1 MSGRPLG
8 WCKGEKNTDINDW
21 SLAAVH
27 LTACVSL
34 SSSCPLMPTPGQ
46 REAGRV
52 VTVRAAVNQTPSTC
66 QQQPHRCSK
75 MEWVSQSHTESG
87 WLMARLG
94 DSSALINWVI
104 DGKVWEIKRRERQ
117 NTNPCGGVEMWD
129 ILRGADWNAHS
140 CLSCTEIPGFS
151 QSCPL
156 KTKCWAPGLV
166 GTLFSSFN
174 TPFKHRLSSRE
185 LFSLRLLFSFQNE
198 VQCSL
203 HPVMTETACSGRQW
217 EWREKLKEMIKRT
230 IGQKKFK

>member
-1 MSGRPLG
+1 MFLVICVHSKYIIWYVLWVDGLWVDVKRKKTHSNG
-8 WCKGEKNTDINDW
+8 W

-75 MEWVSQSHTESG
+75 IEWVSQSHTESG
-87 WLMARLG
+87 WLMAQLG

-104 DGKVWEIKRRERQ
+104 DGKVLEIKRRERQ
-117 NTNPCGGVEMWD
+117 NTKPCGEVEMWD

-151 QSCPL
+151 QSSFENRVLSTGACGNSIL
-156 KTKCWAPGLV
+156 LLQYAIQAQ
-166 GTLFSSFN
+166 TL
-174 TPFKHRLSSRE
+174 L
-185 LFSLRLLFSFQNE
+185 
-198 VQCSL
+198 
-203 HPVMTETACSGRQW
+203 
-217 EWREKLKEMIKRT
+217 
-230 IGQKKFK
+230 